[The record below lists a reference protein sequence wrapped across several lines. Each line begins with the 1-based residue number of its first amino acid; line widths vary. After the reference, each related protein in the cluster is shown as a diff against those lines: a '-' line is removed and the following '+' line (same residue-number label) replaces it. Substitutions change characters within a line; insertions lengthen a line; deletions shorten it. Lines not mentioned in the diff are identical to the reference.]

1 MAAKTKC
8 PACGAKN
15 PVDKYRCRLCTAVI
29 NPEAAAPVEEAPPT
43 PVGVDHFDAGDIN
56 RQLQPVRERI
66 SSGNGALSARLA
78 AARGTSTAPSAE
90 VVPSDPDLTFDPA
103 YADPVPPASTTS
115 TTSAPTAAPIEYDD
129 EPFDPDALF
138 RDMS

>member
-15 PVDKYRCRLCTAVI
+15 PVEKYRCRLCTAVI
-29 NPEAAAPVEEAPPT
+29 NPGAAAPVEEAPPT
-43 PVGVDHFDAGDIN
+43 PVGVDHFDAGEIN

-78 AARGTSTAPSAE
+78 AARGPSTEPAGDVAPIG
-90 VVPSDPDLTFDPA
+90 PDLTFEPA
-103 YADPVPPASTTS
+103 YADPLPPPATTS
-115 TTSAPTAAPIEYDD
+115 TPTAAPIDYDD

-138 RDMS
+138 RDMG